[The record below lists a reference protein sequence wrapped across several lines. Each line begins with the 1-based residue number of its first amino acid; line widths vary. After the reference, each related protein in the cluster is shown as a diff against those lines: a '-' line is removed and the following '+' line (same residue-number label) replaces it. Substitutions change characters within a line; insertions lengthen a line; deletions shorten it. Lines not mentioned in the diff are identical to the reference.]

1 MDRAKE
7 ERENESYRSRESYR
21 SSFFVVNY
29 PRYGVFTE
37 EWKKNYIF
45 NLDTI
50 AWILWKIGNW
60 DDRSVGL
67 WKRNVFFF
75 IFRSVSRRR
84 GIFRYEKYV
93 SNTRGSIVEILLT

>member
-37 EWKKNYIF
+37 EWKKNCIF

-60 DDRSVGL
+60 DDRSVGF
-67 WKRNVFFF
+67 WQRNVFFF
-75 IFRSVSRRR
+75 YFSKCFKKERNFSLRKIR
-84 GIFRYEKYV
+84 K
-93 SNTRGSIVEILLT
+93 

>member
-45 NLDTI
+45 NLYTI
-50 AWILWKIGNW
+50 AWILWKIGTMINRL
-60 DDRSVGL
+60 DC
-67 WKRNVFFF
+67 FFF
-75 IFRSVSRRR
+75 IDFSKMESFNKCFKNERNFSLRKIR
-84 GIFRYEKYV
+84 K
-93 SNTRGSIVEILLT
+93 